1 MDAVP
6 VDLLKSAL
14 VTALVVAGPVLLVAL
29 AVGVVMAL
37 VQAATQVQDQAI
49 ATVPKLVACGLAILA
64 LAGWMV
70 AKLVDFAQAM
80 FAGGA

>member
-29 AVGVVMAL
+29 VVGVVMAL

-49 ATVPKLVACGLAILA
+49 ATVPKLVACGLALLA

-70 AKLVDFAQAM
+70 AKMVDFAQAM
-80 FAGGA
+80 FTGGA

>member
-14 VTALVVAGPVLLVAL
+14 ITALVVAGPVLLVAL